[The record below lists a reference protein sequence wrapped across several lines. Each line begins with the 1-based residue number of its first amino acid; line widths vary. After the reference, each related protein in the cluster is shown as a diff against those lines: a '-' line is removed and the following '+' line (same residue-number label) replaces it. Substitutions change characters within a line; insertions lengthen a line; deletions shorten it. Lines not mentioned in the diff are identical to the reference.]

1 MLSYIEFEDLNEEH
15 TSIYQYIFKS
25 GKLSNEDL
33 KKETGVEI
41 QDSWGKEESIKRISA
56 SKDDIKKVFEKDI
69 FCFFGPDRYEKPHW
83 MGEKYWN

>member
-41 QDSWGKEESIKRISA
+41 QDSWGKEESIK
-56 SKDDIKKVFEKDI
+56 K
-69 FCFFGPDRYEKPHW
+69 
-83 MGEKYWN
+83 